1 MEDFYF
7 YALVVA
13 LIVLVLILVM
23 IGITIWYGTGLQV
36 YPPSVKPCPD
46 YWVSDPSN
54 ANACLYPGKDGPN
67 GGLSYFVD
75 GSTVNDHWHPN
86 LTAYDA
92 NGSSPFS
99 DINTY
104 IGAYSKDVNG
114 NVYMYAGGNVNS
126 GANVLVGNVTGS
138 ITNGL
143 IGNIDI
149 TAGHYNRNIPNYY
162 ILLNGNDASWNA
174 LPGLSGL
181 TPKCAKKQWANNYGI
196 EWDGITNYNGC
207 SS

>member
-54 ANACLYPGKDGPN
+54 ANACLYPGMDGPN

-75 GSTVNDHWHPN
+75 GTSNNEWHPN
-86 LTAYDA
+86 LIAYDA

-114 NVYMYAGGNVNS
+114 NVYTYVAGNTTINQPRVS
-126 GANVLVGNVTGS
+126 GAEGS
-138 ITNGL
+138 AL
-143 IGNIDI
+143 L
-149 TAGHYNRNIPNYY
+149 TAQPADTVNTTSANYLRNIPNYY